1 MKKLIILPLLFLMA
15 LGIVL
20 GASVSRDIPSRVDP
34 GSEVEITLTLNGAPA
49 GQGVAIEDSIPST
62 ISIKSWEISGSEE
75 AKDGVSYQQ
84 KPSQREGF
92 ARNSWAF
99 TAASDSPSI
108 TYKIDAPTTEGSYEF
123 ETRWITSEGFSK
135 ASATLAVRTVT
146 CGDGICEGDE
156 NSDTCE
162 TDCPRPA
169 PEETVEE
176 QKPVEA
182 PAKKAPAAWLIAVVV
197 VIIGIILIVLYQK
210 KKQQA

>member
-123 ETRWITSEGFSK
+123 ETRWIASEGFSK

-156 NSDTCE
+156 TSDTCE

-169 PEETVEE
+169 PEEAVEE
-176 QKPVEA
+176 PKPVEV
-182 PAKKAPAAWLIAVVV
+182 PAKAPAAWLIAVVV